1 MRQDF
6 AGYNYGLV
14 DKDTNTPLPV
24 SDLIKLVIVSLHAL
38 CHVLCTYT
46 DSVIFNIDVRISGSL
61 CSTKG

>member
-24 SDLIKLVIVSLHAL
+24 SDLIKLVI
-38 CHVLCTYT
+38 
-46 DSVIFNIDVRISGSL
+46 
-61 CSTKG
+61 